1 VVRCESAKNAIL
13 PVLAASLL
21 TGEEV
26 VLHEVPP
33 IQDVITMLSLLE
45 RLGASVR
52 REGDSVRLR
61 AGRVLGWEAPY
72 DLMRQ
77 MRASFLV
84 VGPLLAR
91 FGRARASLPGGCAI
105 GQRPVDL
112 HLKGFRALGA
122 EVEIRHGYLELRAER
137 LRGTRIYLD
146 YPSHTST
153 ENIMMAACLA
163 EGTTFIENAALD
175 PEVVDLASFLNA
187 MGGRVFGA
195 GTQIIRVDGVREL
208 RGCSHTCIPDRL
220 EAGTYAIAA
229 AITGGE
235 VTVENVVPE
244 HLKPVLAKLAEAG
257 AEVEVHPGAIR
268 VRGRGRPR
276 AANVKTWPYPGFPTD
291 LQAPIMSL
299 LSLAEGTSVITE
311 TVFENRFLHVEEL
324 RRMGADISLQGP
336 SAIVR
341 GVEGLTGAPVWATDL
356 RAGAAL
362 VLAGLAARGVTEVFE
377 VRHLDRGYHDL
388 VGKLSRLG
396 ADIRRVEEEVDLGD
410 RA

>member
-1 VVRCESAKNAIL
+1 MVRCESAKNAIL

-33 IQDVITMLSLLE
+33 IRDVITMISLLE
-45 RLGASVR
+45 RLGVSVR
-52 REGDSVRLR
+52 REGDVVRLR
-61 AGRVLGWEAPY
+61 AGEVLGWEAPY

-122 EVEIRHGYLELRAER
+122 EVEIRHGYLELRARR
-137 LRGTRIYLD
+137 LRGARIYLD

-195 GTQIIRVDGVREL
+195 GTQIIRIDGVAEL
-208 RGCSHTCIPDRL
+208 RGCSHTSIPDRL
-220 EAGTYAIAA
+220 EAGTYALAA

-244 HLKPVLAKLAEAG
+244 HLKPVLAKLVEVG
-257 AEVEVHPGAIR
+257 AEVEVRPGAVR
-268 VRGRGRPR
+268 VKGRGRPR

-299 LSLAEGTSVITE
+299 LSLAEGISVVTE

-336 SAIVR
+336 SAVIR
-341 GVEGLTGAPVWATDL
+341 GVESLTGAPVWATDL

-377 VRHLDRGYHDL
+377 VHHLDRGYHDL

-396 ADIRRVEEEVDLGD
+396 ADIRRVEGVDPPD